1 MTEYTN
7 HAQIVPTV
15 LFSEAEFQ
23 VLMQKLLALLAK
35 QTEKY
40 TMGESSSVT
49 VDTAQELIASLWYT
63 LTLALDENHTP
74 YDSLLTG
81 DLSAILKHGQTILQ
95 GKLVQTKRLWEVV
108 CRTAPE
114 IPNAYYL
121 DTLRGIGD
129 YLKHYDFVFFAH
141 QRPPCIDYPLL
152 MPVSESL
159 QGITYT
165 KQYLKHLLTENLIF
179 RTFDQKTV
187 VTILQRVAPDYQEYY
202 LNLCEQPLTN
212 ALGLSLL
219 GEDGR
224 ILRFSSDQ
232 QMQLETKL
240 RYVRTEKLQSL
251 LEDAVLMLCKTLCV
265 KDDWT
270 KDYVLFFADILRPRL
285 KAAADAGNASCVFL
299 TDEK

>member
-7 HAQIVPTV
+7 HAQIVPTT

-23 VLMQKLLALLAK
+23 VLMQRLLALLAK

-49 VDTAQELIASLWYT
+49 VDTAQELMASLWYT
-63 LTLALDENHTP
+63 LTLALDESHTP

-81 DLSAILKHGQTILQ
+81 DLSAILKQGQTILQ

-240 RYVRTEKLQSL
+240 RYVRTEKLQGL
-251 LEDAVLMLCKTLCV
+251 LEDAVLVLCKTLCV

-270 KDYVLFFADILRPRL
+270 KEYLLFFADILRPRL
-285 KAAADAGNASCVFL
+285 KSAADAGNTSCVFL
-299 TDEK
+299 RC

>member
-7 HAQIVPTV
+7 HAQIVPTT

-23 VLMQKLLALLAK
+23 VLMQRLLALLAK

-49 VDTAQELIASLWYT
+49 VDTAQDLMASLWYT
-63 LTLALDENHTP
+63 LTLALDESHTP

-81 DLSAILKHGQTILQ
+81 DLSAILKQGQTILQ

-108 CRTAPE
+108 CRTAPG

-121 DTLRGIGD
+121 DTLRGIGN

-251 LEDAVLMLCKTLCV
+251 LEDAVLVLCKTLCV

-270 KDYVLFFADILRPRL
+270 KDYLHFFADILRPRL
-285 KAAADAGNASCVFL
+285 KAAADAENLTNVFI
-299 TDEK
+299 KIS

>member
-7 HAQIVPTV
+7 HAQIVPTT

-49 VDTAQELIASLWYT
+49 VDTAQELMASLWYT

-224 ILRFSSDQ
+224 ILRFSSNQ

-240 RYVRTEKLQSL
+240 RYVRTEKLRGL
-251 LEDAVLMLCKTLCV
+251 LDDAVLVLCKTLCV

-270 KDYVLFFADILRPRL
+270 KDYLLFFADILRPRL

-299 TDEK
+299 RC

>member
-7 HAQIVPTV
+7 HAQIVPTT

-23 VLMQKLLALLAK
+23 VLMQRLLALLAK
-35 QTEKY
+35 QTERY

-49 VDTAQELIASLWYT
+49 VDTAQDLMASLWYT
-63 LTLALDENHTP
+63 LTLALDESHTP

-81 DLSAILKHGQTILQ
+81 DLSAILKQGQTILQ

-108 CRTAPE
+108 CCTAPE

-159 QGITYT
+159 QGVTYT

-224 ILRFSSDQ
+224 ILRLSSDQ
-232 QMQLETKL
+232 QRQLETKL

-251 LEDAVLMLCKTLCV
+251 LEDAVLVLCKTLCV

-270 KDYVLFFADILRPRL
+270 KDYLHFFADILRPRL
-285 KAAADAGNASCVFL
+285 KSAADAGNASCVFL
-299 TDEK
+299 RC